1 VGNFGGDL
9 TPTREGEIVKNVKNQ
24 VQSEIYE
31 FNEENKT
38 LTLLQ
43 TIETNG

>member
-1 VGNFGGDL
+1 MGNYGGDL
-9 TPTREGEIVKNVKNQ
+9 TPTKEGEIVKNVKNQ

-31 FNEENKT
+31 FNEEDKS
-38 LTLLQ
+38 LKLLQ